1 VGYFKR
7 EAKVDVA
14 YYRDVL
20 RQQMLPGIPQLA
32 GDVYV
37 FQQGNAPAHHALDT
51 VELLRRDTI
60 IYSA

>member
-1 VGYFKR
+1 
-7 EAKVDVA
+7 VDAA
-14 YYRDVL
+14 YYRDVVL
-20 RQQMLPGIPQLA
+20 LQQMLPGIRQLA

-37 FQQGNAPAHHALDT
+37 LQQGNAPAHRARDT